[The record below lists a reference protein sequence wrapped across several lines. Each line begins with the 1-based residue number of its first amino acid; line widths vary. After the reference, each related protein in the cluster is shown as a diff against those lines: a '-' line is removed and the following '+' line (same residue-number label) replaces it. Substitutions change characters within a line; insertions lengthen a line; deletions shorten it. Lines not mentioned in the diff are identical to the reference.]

1 MKITETVTETKEE
14 IVVIKVVC
22 NKCGKEINVIDNMF
36 SEDEMYD
43 FSVQFGFYSKKDGE
57 VWNFD
62 LCEDCLVELA
72 NTFKHKPDIR
82 SIFIEGDGSYY

>member
-36 SEDEMYD
+36 SEDE
-43 FSVQFGFYSKKDGE
+43 G
-57 VWNFD
+57 
-62 LCEDCLVELA
+62 
-72 NTFKHKPDIR
+72 
-82 SIFIEGDGSYY
+82 